1 MSCGRLLIAL
11 QLQLLL
17 LLLLSVAGR
26 GDAAAAAAA
35 AISESSC
42 KLSEHRCAS
51 SGICIAQD
59 KFCDGENDCEDKSDE
74 PVYCTR

>member
-1 MSCGRLLIAL
+1 MSSSYGGGCRRRRRLG
-11 QLQLLL
+11 LLL
-17 LLLLSVAGR
+17 LLLLLVMIAGR
-26 GDAAAAAAA
+26 GVRAD
-35 AISESSC
+35 C

-51 SGICIAQD
+51 SGLCVAQD